1 HNLRDVVGRVQADK
15 IKQGKGPHGIATA
28 ELHGVIDILHRA
40 YALLVSADSVEQ
52 IGHQQPIND
61 KSGFVAGA
69 YGNFAELLGELVRGI
84 VNVVSS
90 GDCAHHLDQ
99 FHQRNRIK
107 KVQPDKT
114 FRTLRG
120 SQEFSNGNR
129 RGIRGEDR
137 IFLHHAVQRG
147 VDLFLLVDVLN
158 YGLNDDVAISQILLA
173 GRALKAAA
181 DHLRTFL
188 ERALLGKLGQRFLNP
203 RKSSIE
209 IFLLNFEHSDIE
221 TSRGRNLRDA
231 RTHEATAQHANFL
244 DFHKTGE

>member
-1 HNLRDVVGRVQADK
+1 M
-15 IKQGKGPHGIATA
+15 
-28 ELHGVIDILHRA
+28 
-40 YALLVSADSVEQ
+40 
-52 IGHQQPIND
+52 
-61 KSGFVAGA
+61 
-69 YGNFAELLGELVRGI
+69 
-84 VNVVSS
+84 
-90 GDCAHHLDQ
+90 
-99 FHQRNRIK
+99 
-107 KVQPDKT
+107 QPDKT

-203 RKSSIE
+203 RKSFIE

-221 TSRGRNLRDA
+221 TSRGRNLRDT

-244 DFHKTGE
+244 DFHKTGEFISGNVLSATFACGFMWDAGNYATAAVAADGARLTIRPIP